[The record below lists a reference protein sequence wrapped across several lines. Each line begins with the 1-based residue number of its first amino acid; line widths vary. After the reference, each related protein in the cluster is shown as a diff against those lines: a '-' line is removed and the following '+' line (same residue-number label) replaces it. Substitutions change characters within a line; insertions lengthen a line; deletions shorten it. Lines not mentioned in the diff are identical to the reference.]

1 MWDEF
6 RAFLK
11 LHYMREDPEILGPLK
26 RDFLLGKIQEQG
38 QSAGSLIKCSYSEA
52 QGWGSSETTREAF
65 ILKDSL
71 FKFWFIGFV
80 EGKGSFIINKD
91 DCLVFKI
98 TQSSLDA
105 QVLFNIKKSLAFG
118 LVRVQDKKNNTHC
131 YRVEDKQ
138 GLFKIISIF
147 NGNLF
152 LDSQKE
158 QFKLWLAAYNYKYKE
173 NITYLDNNK
182 KPGLSNSW
190 LSGFTDASGCFTC
203 STLDKPIKGTSVK
216 LSYILTQKG
225 NYEQIQFLANILRG
239 HTHLMDNDSGYNMTV
254 NTTKLALTVKYL
266 DLYPLKTKKHIVYFN
281 WNKIY
286 KLIVGRSQ
294 KKPLTLDDLSLIKRY
309 NKNLN
314 RLAKIH

>member
-11 LHYMREDPEILGPLK
+11 LHYLQEDPEIFGPLK
-26 RDFLLGKIQEQG
+26 SDFLLGKIQEQG
-38 QSAGSLIKCSYSEA
+38 QSAGNLTKHSCLEA

-65 ILKDSL
+65 ILKDNL

-80 EGKGSFIINKD
+80 EGKGSFIINKEG
-91 DCLVFKI
+91 CLVFKI
-98 TQSSLDA
+98 TQSSSDA
-105 QVLFNIKKSLAFG
+105 QVLFYIKKSLAFG
-118 LVRVQDKKNNTHC
+118 LVRIQDKKNNTHC

-158 QFKLWLAAYNYKYKE
+158 QFKLWLATYNYKYKE
-173 NITYLDNNK
+173 NITYLDNNN

-190 LSGFTDASGCFTC
+190 LSGLTDASGCFTC
-203 STLDKPIKGTSVK
+203 SILDKPIKDTLVK
-216 LSYILTQKG
+216 LSFILTPKG
-225 NYEQIQFLANILRG
+225 NYDQIQYLANILRG
-239 HTHLMDNDSGYNMTV
+239 KTHLMGNNSPGGYNITV
-254 NTTKLALTVKYL
+254 NTTKLALTIKYFN
-266 DLYPLKTKKHIVYFN
+266 LYPLKTKKHIVYLN

-286 KLIVGRSQ
+286 KLIIVGLRPRR
-294 KKPLTLDDLSLIKRY
+294 KKTFNFWGFKSYK
-309 NKNLN
+309 
-314 RLAKIH
+314 KI